1 MKIPRNLSGVEL
13 IKYLR
18 RLGYEPT
25 RQKGSHVR
33 ITTTQNGTHHETIP
47 HHSPIKTKTLS
58 SILKSI
64 ATHHKMTVA
73 ELVDHLN
80 L

>member
-1 MKIPRNLSGVEL
+1 MKLPRNLSGVEL
-13 IKYLR
+13 IKALR

-25 RQKGSHVR
+25 RQKGSHIR

-58 SILKSI
+58 SIFKSI
-64 ATHHKMTVA
+64 AAHHKMTVA
-73 ELVDHLN
+73 ELLEQ
-80 L
+80 LKL